1 MSKQIEFPQVND
13 MHLDDNIKNILDG
26 SFPLPEKVENSK
38 KEAFAKVRVVAAEKE
53 GQEDKNDVNALI
65 KRTKSRK
72 NHRKMKKAFLR
83 AFAGGAAAIAVLL
96 SICMVNPAVAACIPI
111 VNHVFE
117 KMGDSLEFAG
127 DYAKL
132 AEPVENSE
140 SGTESIT
147 INGINLTLSETYCN
161 EAALYLS
168 FVIHSKEKFP
178 ETFIGQDGKP
188 VIKVRSLIDF
198 DFDEEG
204 YIDLGNFNLDGEMAD
219 ENIYAGV
226 LRLDIA
232 QYFAGTDIEIPE
244 NYQVKLT
251 VSQIIG
257 DKLEDTIPEM
267 PKELR
272 EQYEDAMK
280 ENGLG
285 LTDADFEQFT
295 EEQKDIEHQL
305 FSNMWNAYYER
316 YPEKQ
321 QYPNK
326 YQNWWMDGPWDFT
339 FDVTRNNED
348 VIRKEI
354 NELDENGL
362 GLLAV
367 TKTPVEI
374 TVETEDNIDYF
385 VVVLDADGNLM
396 EHGGDFN
403 TVAISGH
410 DTSKIDVYIC
420 DYIEYMDEL
429 KGYWWSN
436 DYEERAKEKTFKQLL
451 DERCLYHKEIAFEF

>member
-1 MSKQIEFPQVND
+1 
-13 MHLDDNIKNILDG
+13 
-26 SFPLPEKVENSK
+26 
-38 KEAFAKVRVVAAEKE
+38 
-53 GQEDKNDVNALI
+53 
-65 KRTKSRK
+65 
-72 NHRKMKKAFLR
+72 
-83 AFAGGAAAIAVLL
+83 
-96 SICMVNPAVAACIPI
+96 
-111 VNHVFE
+111 
-117 KMGDSLEFAG
+117 
-127 DYAKL
+127 
-132 AEPVENSE
+132 
-140 SGTESIT
+140 
-147 INGINLTLSETYCN
+147 
-161 EAALYLS
+161 
-168 FVIHSKEKFP
+168 
-178 ETFIGQDGKP
+178 
-188 VIKVRSLIDF
+188 
-198 DFDEEG
+198 
-204 YIDLGNFNLDGEMAD
+204 
-219 ENIYAGV
+219 
-226 LRLDIA
+226 
-232 QYFAGTDIEIPE
+232 
-244 NYQVKLT
+244 
-251 VSQIIG
+251 
-257 DKLEDTIPEM
+257 M

-295 EEQKDIEHQL
+295 EEQKDIKHQL
-305 FSNMWNAYYER
+305 FSDMWNAYYEM

-326 YQNWWMDGPWDFT
+326 YQNWWTDGPWDFT
-339 FDVTRNNED
+339 FDVTRNNEN

-374 TVETEDNIDYF
+374 TVETEDNTDYS

-396 EHGGDFN
+396 EHGDNFN
-403 TVAISGH
+403 TVSISGH

-451 DERCLYHKEIAFEF
+451 DERCLYHKEIVFEF